1 MSKRSHTS
9 CFIHLIWG
17 VKDRMPLLNTDE
29 VRIKVNKYFQDYLK
43 GMEIKVLAVYSNAD
57 HVHLLIELPLN
68 KTIQDIVKLLKG
80 SSSHWINQNDIIT
93 KKFAWAV
100 GYAVFTISKSNVDK
114 VIKYIKNQKEH
125 HRKLT
130 FTEEYKKFINS
141 YNLK

>member
-1 MSKRSHTS
+1 
-9 CFIHLIWG
+9 
-17 VKDRMPLLNTDE
+17 MPLLNTDE